1 MQLGIPPTGARE
13 TRHGTTRALDGR
25 PGFIYGR
32 GNWYPGPWLDGVVV
46 SFGSRQQLTIP
57 LCHRPNAIPSNI
69 MEGVS
74 MLKEGDRAP
83 EFSAMDHAGN
93 VVKLSDLI
101 GQKVWL
107 WFFSSPGGNN

>member
-1 MQLGIPPTGARE
+1 
-13 TRHGTTRALDGR
+13 
-25 PGFIYGR
+25 
-32 GNWYPGPWLDGVVV
+32 
-46 SFGSRQQLTIP
+46 
-57 LCHRPNAIPSNI
+57 
-69 MEGVS
+69 